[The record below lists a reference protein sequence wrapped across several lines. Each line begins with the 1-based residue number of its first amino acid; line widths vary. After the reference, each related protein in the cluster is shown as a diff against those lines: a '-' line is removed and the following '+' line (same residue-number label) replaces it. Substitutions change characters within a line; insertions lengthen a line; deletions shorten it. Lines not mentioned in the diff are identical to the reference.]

1 MGKSLG
7 GQCHARGEGSRTVPS
22 LPTRGFPALFY
33 LLSNDSNTLSQTV
46 THSSTVCAQAM
57 RLGALYRGAAGALQE
72 PTVFI
77 KR

>member
-1 MGKSLG
+1 M
-7 GQCHARGEGSRTVPS
+7 PS